1 MVFIGCIFLLVL
13 FSRRESFGM
22 NKVLES
28 FQIGLICYLS
38 KPRECCA
45 VGKQCCAVGT
55 NLQPSVVLIPCKDMT
70 RELEKKT
77 YNQPNPWNEH

>member
-38 KPRECCA
+38 KHRE
-45 VGKQCCAVGT
+45 CCAVGT
-55 NLQPSVVLIPCKDMT
+55 NLQPSVVLIPCKGMT
-70 RELEKKT
+70 RELEKKLII
-77 YNQPNPWNEH
+77 NQILGMSIEIYL